1 MHVSNRAL
9 VFCVFCFHVSLTRRA
24 DIEHI
29 QLLCGTRPLDI
40 RVVDGHA
47 VPCFAS
53 LAVGHL
59 LDCTSAPAGASKIP
73 GVVYAQSAL
82 PALLCPTA
90 GPGGSESL
98 ARAGL
103 PEVRP
108 GASADPL
115 TVQLLQL
122 AKDVAFVEAARRQGS
137 RLLVFDDA
145 GGATYAAGVVMAY
158 LMQSEGVPLLS
169 AYLHVR
175 ERLLFVAPPVP
186 LVQLLGAWRVHV
198 LDNLEQQTEGAQETP
213 RFADLAGSLAT
224 PRQLSAR
231 VTPAPL
237 L

>member
-1 MHVSNRAL
+1 
-9 VFCVFCFHVSLTRRA
+9 
-24 DIEHI
+24 
-29 QLLCGTRPLDI
+29 
-40 RVVDGHA
+40 
-47 VPCFAS
+47 
-53 LAVGHL
+53 
-59 LDCTSAPAGASKIP
+59 
-73 GVVYAQSAL
+73 
-82 PALLCPTA
+82 
-90 GPGGSESL
+90 
-98 ARAGL
+98 
-103 PEVRP
+103 
-108 GASADPL
+108 
-115 TVQLLQL
+115 
-122 AKDVAFVEAARRQGS
+122 
-137 RLLVFDDA
+137 
-145 GGATYAAGVVMAY
+145 MAY